1 MVVERILVRHR
12 QYPLLLGLLLLLSAC
27 GPKVKPPV
35 TAPRALVKIPANRFP
50 DFSDDMSNR
59 SLKSAMDQSLEYLK
73 RIDPS
78 TPFRFGADTFTASH
92 LAESMK
98 AFHEVMKQTP
108 SADELRKAVEA
119 SFWVYR
125 SVGRDGRGK
134 VLFTGYYEP
143 TLQGSRHPAP
153 GYPYPIYRKPD
164 DWVRI
169 DLGRFDPE
177 YEGEHIIGRY
187 GNQTVVPYFSR
198 EDVESRGRLQR
209 QGCELLWVSDPVAL
223 FFLHIQGSGR
233 VVLEDGAV
241 VHVNYAC
248 SNGRPYRSIGG
259 LLIDEGTISWEE
271 MSMQRIRTYV
281 RNHPEDME
289 RVFNYNESYVFFRV
303 VDQGPVGAIEVLLTP
318 GRSVATDLG
327 LFPRA
332 ALGFIQS
339 AKPLV
344 GDDGTIQSW
353 EPFGRFVLNQDTGG
367 AIRGPGR
374 VDLFWGNG
382 PYAETAAGYTKHEGT
397 LYFLVLKA
405 PGEK

>member
-1 MVVERILVRHR
+1 
-12 QYPLLLGLLLLLSAC
+12 
-27 GPKVKPPV
+27 
-35 TAPRALVKIPANRFP
+35 
-50 DFSDDMSNR
+50 
-59 SLKSAMDQSLEYLK
+59 
-73 RIDPS
+73 
-78 TPFRFGADTFTASH
+78 
-92 LAESMK
+92 
-98 AFHEVMKQTP
+98 
-108 SADELRKAVEA
+108 
-119 SFWVYR
+119 
-125 SVGRDGRGK
+125 
-134 VLFTGYYEP
+134 
-143 TLQGSRHPAP
+143 
-153 GYPYPIYRKPD
+153 
-164 DWVRI
+164 
-169 DLGRFDPE
+169 
-177 YEGEHIIGRY
+177 
-187 GNQTVVPYFSR
+187 
-198 EDVESRGRLQR
+198 
-209 QGCELLWVSDPVAL
+209 
-223 FFLHIQGSGR
+223 
-233 VVLEDGAV
+233 
-241 VHVNYAC
+241 
-248 SNGRPYRSIGG
+248 
-259 LLIDEGTISWEE
+259 
-271 MSMQRIRTYV
+271 
-281 RNHPEDME
+281 ME